1 MTTTG
6 MVVLTEVAD
15 LAVVLVGLIV
25 MAAETGSE
33 GMVDMAEAEL
43 VELMLSTW
51 EDFRFQQMSMM
62 FWK

>member
-15 LAVVLVGLIV
+15 LAVVSVGLIV

-43 VELMLSTW
+43 VELMLST
-51 EDFRFQQMSMM
+51 
-62 FWK
+62 

>member
-43 VELMLSTW
+43 VELMLST
-51 EDFRFQQMSMM
+51 
-62 FWK
+62 